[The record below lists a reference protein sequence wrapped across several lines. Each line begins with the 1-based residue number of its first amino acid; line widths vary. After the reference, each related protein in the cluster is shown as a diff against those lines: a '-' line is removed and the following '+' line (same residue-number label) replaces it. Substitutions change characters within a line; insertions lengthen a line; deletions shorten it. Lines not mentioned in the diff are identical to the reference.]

1 MHFLDRLNSWN
12 LLCEIVFGEEACCPQ
27 ELIETGRRI
36 AENCKGLPL
45 SITVIG
51 GLLAKSRQT
60 ARYWQD
66 VAENFDSIV
75 NLENSEYCLRILYMS
90 YDSLPVHLKP
100 CFLYTGIFGENT
112 HIHVSN
118 LIKLWDAE
126 GFLKPDPGRSLEEV
140 ADKYLGELVDRNL
153 ILVEKRN
160 YNGKLISC
168 RIHNLLRDLCLREAR
183 KQKFF
188 FIAGVH
194 SLQIPRDI
202 LSERCICIQERRSI
216 DLADNFDE
224 LRSSAVARSLMWEHE
239 QPNLPT
245 VFRLL
250 RVYAADAT
258 IGSLPLLEILKLKY
272 DSFIGSEWK
281 TVEGQFLSL
290 KLLVIERCHELETW
304 ITEKTHF
311 PRLKHLVLR
320 GLQELKE
327 IPSDI
332 GNIDTL
338 KSIELVDCSDSSVN
352 SAEEIRD
359 EQESY
364 GNEDLQVHI
373 PSEKEV

>member
-1 MHFLDRLNSWN
+1 MTN
-12 LLCEIVFGEEACCPQ
+12 
-27 ELIETGRRI
+27 
-36 AENCKGLPL
+36 K
-45 SITVIG
+45 
-51 GLLAKSRQT
+51 
-60 ARYWQD
+60 
-66 VAENFDSIV
+66 
-75 NLENSEYCLRILYMS
+75 
-90 YDSLPVHLKP
+90 
-100 CFLYTGIFGENT
+100 
-112 HIHVSN
+112 
-118 LIKLWDAE
+118 
-126 GFLKPDPGRSLEEV
+126 
-140 ADKYLGELVDRNL
+140 
-153 ILVEKRN
+153 
-160 YNGKLISC
+160 
-168 RIHNLLRDLCLREAR
+168 
-183 KQKFF
+183 
-188 FIAGVH
+188 
-194 SLQIPRDI
+194 
-202 LSERCICIQERRSI
+202 
-216 DLADNFDE
+216 
-224 LRSSAVARSLMWEHE
+224 
-239 QPNLPT
+239 
-245 VFRLL
+245 
-250 RVYAADAT
+250 